1 MSTYT
6 PNLNLLKKN
15 PLTEGSDVFNIE
27 TMMNDNWDKIDSF
40 SALLEASIAPLY
52 STSSA
57 YAVGAWCTH
66 DGKLYQCTTAIGSGG
81 EAWNASHWTAK
92 STTELI
98 AAVKAAIPSAYTSN
112 PAMNGTAS
120 PGNSTSWSRG
130 NHVHPTDT
138 SRAAQTALDTYV
150 RPNMLD
156 NWDWRSPINS
166 RGLTTYTGVSNY
178 SINRWYIANNTIT
191 VSVETGGLK
200 FTGSASMPSGY
211 RLFEQI
217 MNWYYNS
224 GTKVTI
230 SARVISCSGT
240 FRIMFGSGSVSSN
253 RLNSPDFS
261 GPGVVTVTG
270 TINASVDKP
279 VFALVSRSTGASSV
293 KIDTVK
299 VEIGDTQTLTRTEN
313 GSAVLNEAP
322 VVAEQLLRA
331 SLGQQVD
338 GTNDIGTA
346 LPLYRQEAFFSSD
359 TTPTI
364 EGAINWTY
372 S

>member
-1 MSTYT
+1 MKTDY
-6 PNLNLLKKN
+6 LL
-15 PLTEGSDVFNIE
+15 G
-27 TMMNDNWDKIDSF
+27 
-40 SALLEASIAPLY
+40 
-52 STSSA
+52 
-57 YAVGAWCTH
+57 
-66 DGKLYQCTTAIGSGG
+66 Q
-81 EAWNASHWTAK
+81 
-92 STTELI
+92 
-98 AAVKAAIPSAYTSN
+98 AAVSAVIGWLAAKLGLLFWPLVILLILMVIDYITAN

-240 FRIMFGSGSVSSN
+240 FRIMFDQGQRLPCAQWHQGDGRAEDRAGRSHRSGD
-253 RLNSPDFS
+253 RTAP
-261 GPGVVTVTG
+261 
-270 TINASVDKP
+270 
-279 VFALVSRSTGASSV
+279 AL
-293 KIDTVK
+293 
-299 VEIGDTQTLTRTEN
+299 
-313 GSAVLNEAP
+313 
-322 VVAEQLLRA
+322 
-331 SLGQQVD
+331 
-338 GTNDIGTA
+338 
-346 LPLYRQEAFFSSD
+346 
-359 TTPTI
+359 
-364 EGAINWTY
+364 
-372 S
+372 